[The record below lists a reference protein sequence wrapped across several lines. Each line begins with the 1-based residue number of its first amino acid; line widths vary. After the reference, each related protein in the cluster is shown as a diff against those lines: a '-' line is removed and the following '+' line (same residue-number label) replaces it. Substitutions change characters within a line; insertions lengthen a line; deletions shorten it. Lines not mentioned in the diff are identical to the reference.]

1 MQRRTFLKQAGVV
14 GSGLVVSTADMGRGA
29 AATGDIRVGI
39 ITEPRGP
46 HLSIYLKAFATTRGI
61 ERVAIAD
68 ASSTTFKDA
77 KTALGSRGATL
88 ETFTDYRKM
97 LADFRPQLALVT
109 LAADHAPEPI
119 LAALESGC
127 HVVAEKPAC
136 VRASDFERAVRLA
149 ESKQRNLMLAFA
161 NRRLPPSLK
170 ARELVQSGMLGK
182 LYAANMYTIADQT
195 RLKNPE
201 YHKAWY
207 ASKARAGGGHLMW
220 LGIHYLDL
228 IQYITGDRIRRVAGF
243 ARNVGGQPIDVE
255 DAAVVALEFEGGI
268 VGTLHSGYYLDRNYQ
283 TKIMV
288 WGSDGWLSF
297 DHTAGTPL
305 EWHSTKPGAP
315 QGVQTFPYPS
325 DPTSGYLALIANAVA
340 SAQGLEPPAATGRE
354 CLNALRAV
362 FALYASQESGR
373 TETLA

>member
-1 MQRRTFLKQAGVV
+1 MQRRTSLKQAGVV
-14 GSGLVVSTADMGRGA
+14 GSGLVVSTADVGRGA

-68 ASSTTFKDA
+68 ASSTTFQDA
-77 KTALGSRGATL
+77 KSALGSRAATL

-97 LADFRPQLALVT
+97 LAEFRPQLALVT

-161 NRRLPPSLK
+161 NRRLPPALK

-182 LYAANMYTIADQT
+182 LYAANMY
-195 RLKNPE
+195 
-201 YHKAWY
+201 
-207 ASKARAGGGHLMW
+207 
-220 LGIHYLDL
+220 
-228 IQYITGDRIRRVAGF
+228 
-243 ARNVGGQPIDVE
+243 
-255 DAAVVALEFEGGI
+255 
-268 VGTLHSGYYLDRNYQ
+268 
-283 TKIMV
+283 
-288 WGSDGWLSF
+288 
-297 DHTAGTPL
+297 
-305 EWHSTKPGAP
+305 
-315 QGVQTFPYPS
+315 
-325 DPTSGYLALIANAVA
+325 
-340 SAQGLEPPAATGRE
+340 
-354 CLNALRAV
+354 
-362 FALYASQESGR
+362 
-373 TETLA
+373 

>member
-1 MQRRTFLKQAGVV
+1 V
-14 GSGLVVSTADMGRGA
+14 

-97 LADFRPQLALVT
+97 LAEFRPQLALVT

-161 NRRLPPSLK
+161 NRRLPPALK

-228 IQYITGDRIRRVAGF
+228 IKSPATAPAGLKPLAMSAVADRRR
-243 ARNVGGQPIDVE
+243 DTT
-255 DAAVVALEFEGGI
+255 VVALVRRGIAHVLPAPLTATWNQDHGGA
-268 VGTLHSGYYLDRNYQ
+268 D
-283 TKIMV
+283 
-288 WGSDGWLSF
+288 GSSSAL
-297 DHTAGTPL
+297 TTPPAHRW
-305 EWHSTKPGAP
+305 WHSTKPGAP
-315 QGVQTFPYPS
+315 RVQTFRIAR
-325 DPTSGYLALIANAVA
+325 PTSVSGAIPVPSHRRKVWN
-340 SAQGLEPPAATGRE
+340 SAATGRE
-354 CLNALRAV
+354 CLGALRAV
-362 FALYASQESGR
+362 FASLSGGGR
-373 TETLA
+373 TGWPIIFTQSVENAESSRLCLGFFFGLQLT